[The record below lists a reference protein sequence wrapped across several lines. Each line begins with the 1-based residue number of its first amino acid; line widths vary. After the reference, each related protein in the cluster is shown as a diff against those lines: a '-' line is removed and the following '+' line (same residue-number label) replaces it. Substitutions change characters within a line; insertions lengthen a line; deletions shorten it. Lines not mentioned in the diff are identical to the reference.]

1 MSRTG
6 HVLYPSPLHHSQHES
21 LCGKFLRLILFSF
34 CVINYCFWEAQLDHG
49 QPPVAARKSRGKV
62 GNFSSERT
70 LFLVACDLMAAR
82 NKYFRPL
89 GVNFYF

>member
-21 LCGKFLRLILFSF
+21 L